1 MKKNLANSNNSRV
14 IFGGLTTEIHFDN
27 KGMTIRARRGA
38 NIVPANHVK
47 EFTDA
52 ATKLQDNELKNQVR
66 AAQAVYELYKQIG
79 SDVKS
84 LLTNPATIADI
95 AKIGDTIKAVKATR
109 TEVEN
114 YDPES
119 NEFEPVK

>member
-79 SDVKS
+79 SDIKS
-84 LLTNPATIADI
+84 LMSDPKTLADI
-95 AKIGDTIKAVKATR
+95 NRIGENLKAIKAVGV
-109 TEVEN
+109 EVEN
-114 YDPES
+114 FDPTS
-119 NEFEPVK
+119 EFEPVK